1 MPLFPPPLHIHT
13 QGNGISCR
21 DVIFVSL
28 SLDHSHF
35 SCYLSHAPR
44 RPLYPCLSRIRNTHT
59 YLSRPRQMHQLHIHT
74 CYITYP
80 IDLKSPLFTFISH
93 TTFLLNKVWPKNYF
107 RVSTYIQHYKVI
119 WRSTNANLHCMVPTM
134 IFIPHCEFVY
144 FYTIYKVSHNKEKG
158 RASLSPSHT
167 PLYAPFTYA
176 HKTIS
181 RSSKS
186 KPPEN
191 SRMFHLSLAIY
202 AMTIIVF
209 EAKARYV
216 HWTSESTH
224 YGHHLHLV
232 VIMQSWAHR
241 TTLYLLMTW
250 LVDQLN
256 APRGT
261 SSVASHYLT
270 TIVPTCRLVS
280 TLHLHSYKVHKIH
293 SYKNRVGDD
302 GVPAIL
308 QYRPSDLYLTDRK
321 ETMAIL
327 QKGTHTPLH
336 ICI

>member
-1 MPLFPPPLHIHT
+1 MPP
-13 QGNGISCR
+13 
-21 DVIFVSL
+21 
-28 SLDHSHF
+28 
-35 SCYLSHAPR
+35 PR
-44 RPLYPCLSRIRNTHT
+44 RPLYPCLSQIRNTHT

-144 FYTIYKVSHNKEKG
+144 FYTIYKVSHNKEKW

-209 EAKARYV
+209 EAKVWYV

-224 YGHHLHLV
+224 YGHHLCLV
-232 VIMQSWAHR
+232 VIIQSRDDR

-280 TLHLHSYKVHKIH
+280 TLHLHSYKIHKIH
-293 SYKNRVGDD
+293 SYKKQSWWWWCACH
-302 GVPAIL
+302 PAI
-308 QYRPSDLYLTDRK
+308 
-321 ETMAIL
+321 
-327 QKGTHTPLH
+327 
-336 ICI
+336 

>member
-1 MPLFPPPLHIHT
+1 MPP
-13 QGNGISCR
+13 C
-21 DVIFVSL
+21 
-28 SLDHSHF
+28 
-35 SCYLSHAPR
+35 

-59 YLSRPRQMHQLHIHT
+59 YLSRPCQIHQLHIHT

-144 FYTIYKVSHNKEKG
+144 FYTIYKVSHNKEKR

-224 YGHHLHLV
+224 YGHHLRLV
-232 VIMQSWAHR
+232 VIIQSRAHH

-280 TLHLHSYKVHKIH
+280 TLHLHSYKINKIH
-293 SYKNRVGDD
+293 SYKKESWWWWCACH
-302 GVPAIL
+302 PAI
-308 QYRPSDLYLTDRK
+308 
-321 ETMAIL
+321 
-327 QKGTHTPLH
+327 
-336 ICI
+336 

>member
-1 MPLFPPPLHIHT
+1 MRHGPTNVAQDGTGRTASPRPTGPHVVTHPPPPRL
-13 QGNGISCR
+13 
-21 DVIFVSL
+21 VIFSHPHIPTQTPHTKKFSWCLYPLPLAYTHSRESLVVTSYSSL

-35 SCYLSHAPR
+35 SCYLSLAPC

-59 YLSRPRQMHQLHIHT
+59 YLSRPCQIHQLHIHT

-144 FYTIYKVSHNKEKG
+144 FYTIYKVSHNKEKR

-224 YGHHLHLV
+224 YGHHLRLV
-232 VIMQSWAHR
+232 VI
-241 TTLYLLMTW
+241 
-250 LVDQLN
+250 
-256 APRGT
+256 
-261 SSVASHYLT
+261 
-270 TIVPTCRLVS
+270 I
-280 TLHLHSYKVHKIH
+280 
-293 SYKNRVGDD
+293 
-302 GVPAIL
+302 
-308 QYRPSDLYLTDRK
+308 
-321 ETMAIL
+321 
-327 QKGTHTPLH
+327 
-336 ICI
+336 